1 MNEVDQEYEIRRLNM
16 VLQQIQ
22 LRLKKSRANLDSSR
36 GELYEALEEFWDNP
50 KIDFWDQSQLV
61 EVVERQ
67 RSLTNF
73 SEGRLLQYVRLAS
86 SPYFGRIDFTE
97 DGQTGTA
104 KPEMIYIGI
113 ATLTDSETG
122 NCLIYDWRS
131 PVAGMFYDY
140 ELGNCQYQCPAGLIH
155 GKITLKRQYK
165 IKKGRMEYMFDA
177 DVKIDDEVLQEL
189 LGKSVDDKMRTI
201 VNTIQREQN
210 QVIRDETHPVL
221 MVMGPAGSGKTSVA
235 LHRAAYLLYRDRERI
250 TSKNILILS
259 PNRIFGEYISD
270 VLPELGEENVRQST
284 FGEYFQPKESEVP
297 VHFEDFTDQ
306 MEYLLAGPK
315 KRDFTIRITGIHYK
329 FSAEFMR
336 VIDNYLAYLRDGMIR
351 DYPALDFRGQIFFTK
366 DDWQTLFY
374 KNLAYLPLTER
385 LRKIRRRIQ
394 IQMRPLVR
402 ELRRE
407 KEELI
412 ASTGEEVNER
422 DIKALARMAAR
433 QELIPLTDKIEK
445 MTIAEPLLLFR
456 RLYEDPKLFQ
466 RLTAGTEVPAR
477 VWVDWPEICQQS
489 LNSFATG
496 TLLYEDAVSFMYFE
510 GCLTG
515 FSTKTDIRHVI
526 VDEAQ
531 DYNCFQF
538 AILKRLFPKCSWTI
552 LGDPDQ
558 KVNPYQ
564 PVIEFS
570 KIADVLGGDR
580 ASAPSNAGIIRLQ
593 KSYRSTWEIQSFAW
607 AIMGR
612 SDPANHLRRPGPC
625 PQVIKT
631 KYPAEL
637 PEFIIETIQQ
647 VQKEGWRSIA
657 VIAKTALESKEAYE
671 VLRERIPIKLLTY
684 EMEKFYSGLVLLP
697 VYLAKGLEFD
707 AVLIYDVSEKA
718 YPSEEE
724 RGLLYVACT
733 RALHRLFLFCD
744 GELSSLV
751 TGITDDLYER
761 VLIER

>member
-1 MNEVDQEYEIRRLNM
+1 MNGLEKEHELQRLSM

-22 LRLKKSRANLDSSR
+22 LRLKKSRADFQSSR
-36 GELYEALEEFWDNP
+36 GELQDALEEFWENP
-50 KIDFWDQSQLV
+50 NVDFCDQSQLV

-67 RSLTNF
+67 RSLADF
-73 SEGRLLQYVRLAS
+73 SEGRQLQYLKLAS
-86 SPYFGRIDFTE
+86 SPYFGRIDFAE
-97 DGQTGTA
+97 EGRPEPAG
-104 KPEMIYIGI
+104 PEMIYIGI
-113 ATLTDSETG
+113 ATLTDSQTG

-131 PVAGMFYDY
+131 PIAGMFYDY
-140 ELGNCQYQCPAGLIH
+140 ELGNSEYQCPAGIIH

-165 IKKGRMEYMFDA
+165 IKNGRMEYMFDA

-210 QVIRDETHPVL
+210 RAIRDETHPVL
-221 MVMGPAGSGKTSVA
+221 LVIGPAGSGKTSVA

-284 FGEYFQPKESEVP
+284 FQEYIQPKEAVSIR
-297 VHFEDFTDQ
+297 FEDFTDQ
-306 MEYLLAGPK
+306 MEYLLTGAKENDFEVRIAG
-315 KRDFTIRITGIHYK
+315 IGYK
-329 FSAEFMR
+329 FSPQFMK
-336 VIDNYLAYLRDGMIR
+336 VIDNYLVYLHDGLIR
-351 DYPALDFRGQIFFTK
+351 DYPTLDFRGQVFFSK
-366 DDWQTLFY
+366 EDWQTLFF

-385 LRKIRRRIQ
+385 LKKIRRRIQ
-394 IQMRPLVR
+394 IQMRPLIHQ
-402 ELRRE
+402 LRRE

-422 DIKALARMAAR
+422 DIKALARIAAR
-433 QELIPLTDKIEK
+433 EELISLTDKIES
-445 MTIAEPLLLFR
+445 MTTTEPFLLYRRLFDDANLFR
-456 RLYEDPKLFQ
+456 RLSAE
-466 RLTAGTEVPAR
+466 TEVPPPVRAKWSE
-477 VWVDWPEICQQS
+477 VCKQS
-489 LNSFATG
+489 LDSLEKGIF
-496 TLLYEDAVSFMYFE
+496 LYEDVIPFIYFK

-515 FSTKTDIRHVI
+515 FLAKTDIRHVI

-564 PVIEFS
+564 PVLEFP
-570 KIADVLGGDR
+570 KIADILEGHQPNSPINWGM
-580 ASAPSNAGIIRLQ
+580 ICLQ

-607 AIMGR
+607 AILGR
-612 SDPANHLRRPGPC
+612 SDPSNHIQRPGPR
-625 PQVIKT
+625 PQVVKT
-631 KYPAEL
+631 QDPAQL
-637 PEFIIETIQQ
+637 PESIIQTIKE

-657 VIAKTALESKEAYE
+657 VITKTAGESKAAHE
-671 VLRERIPIKLLTY
+671 VLREKIPINLLTY
-684 EMEKFYSGLVLLP
+684 EMEKFYSGLVLMP

-707 AVLIYDVSEKA
+707 AVLIYDAGEKA
-718 YPSEEE
+718 YPCEEE

-733 RALHRLFLFCD
+733 RALHRLFLFYS
-744 GELSSLV
+744 GELTPLV
-751 TGITDDLYER
+751 KGIQKDLYDF
-761 VLIER
+761 V